1 MELSTQ
7 YIKNDT
13 SYTLIHGGKSR
24 DLKPTTTMA
33 DTIEKI
39 VNPGKISL
47 KRFPLMLVR
56 FAWGLKQIT
65 RENDN
70 NMPIVCDLRTKIW
83 LKSY

>member
-7 YIKNDT
+7 NIKNDT

-24 DLKPTTTMA
+24 DLKTTTTMA

-47 KRFPLMLVR
+47 KRFPLNT
-56 FAWGLKQIT
+56 GQICMGF
-65 RENDN
+65 EADN
-70 NMPIVCDLRTKIW
+70 PGK
-83 LKSY
+83 